1 MQKFL
6 SAVVATLAI
15 ASSQAQWTIVA
26 PNVGTIATGVAFV
39 NNKTGYLPVAANGV
53 GTEILRSRDG
63 GYTWT
68 AAKEEPFALLLLDVA
83 AFGKNVAVVGALTL
97 EYSVNEGV
105 DFNASLV
112 LDPGA
117 GQCIRTIGP
126 QDSEIG
132 FAAVGQWGLFTES
145 NGLEVSFDAGA
156 FYTTVNISNMA
167 ASARYGAFP
176 DDQTWFVAAGD
187 WPGEGADDNP
197 VDDNPPLARSN
208 VFARHGDIVFPEH
221 YINEVP
227 AGSTLAK
234 MQSSRIHLV
243 VTPDNKPMWAYV
255 KREARVAALTGQAGF
270 GNATT
275 WDAQI
280 AKTSDGGKT
289 WSIVFSRLTSQY
301 YLNGIEC
308 STTSQC
314 CVVGE
319 TGDSSDPTGGTYI
332 WCTTDGGNTWNETL
346 IDNDPDSS
354 LTDIGFVSDN
364 EYWATG
370 GEFDFLGISG
380 PHFYHTVDGGI
391 TWNVANVSMANQYG
405 IAMDC
410 VPGDTCYVNLLDVLT
425 QESSVA
431 KYLN

>member
-1 MQKFL
+1 MNKYL
-6 SAVVATLAI
+6 TALAATLCI
-15 ASSQAQWTIVA
+15 ASVTSQWTIVA

-53 GTEILRSRDG
+53 GTNVLRSEDG
-63 GYTWT
+63 GYTWKP
-68 AAKEEPFALLLLDVA
+68 AKEDPFALLLLDVA
-83 AFGKNVAVVGALTL
+83 AFDKNVAVVGALTL
-97 EYSVNEGV
+97 QYSTNGGV
-105 DFNASLV
+105 DFNSSLV

-117 GQCIRTIGP
+117 GQCIRTVGP
-126 QDSEIG
+126 DTAPIG
-132 FAAVGQWGLFTES
+132 FAAVGQWGLFTEN

-156 FYTTVNISNMA
+156 IYTTVNISNMA

-187 WPGEGADDNP
+187 WPGEGSDDNA
-197 VDDNPPLARSN
+197 VDDNPPLAR
-208 VFARHGDIVFPEH
+208 RHVYAQYGDVVFPEH
-221 YINEVP
+221 YMNEVP

-255 KREARVAALTGQAGF
+255 KREARVAALTGQPGF

-301 YLNGIEC
+301 YFNGIEC
-308 STTSQC
+308 SSTSQC

-332 WCTTDGGNTWNETL
+332 WCT
-346 IDNDPDSS
+346 
-354 LTDIGFVSDN
+354 
-364 EYWATG
+364 A
-370 GEFDFLGISG
+370 
-380 PHFYHTVDGGI
+380 
-391 TWNVANVSMANQYG
+391 
-405 IAMDC
+405 
-410 VPGDTCYVNLLDVLT
+410 DVRFR
-425 QESSVA
+425 
-431 KYLN
+431 